1 MDIQELPLGIP
12 EKFEFG
18 YLLPREGKSNFE
30 ELVNITYFI
39 IDFFK
44 NGGFVN
50 NPDYQ
55 YKFLN
60 WGYTGVVYAL
70 RVNDNL
76 FAMTINQPTVPP
88 ENMKKD
94 YQNLLHFGKK
104 LPNSIVSPISF
115 YENKDMGFATIISPY
130 IYQARC
136 LSNEYGSW
144 GAFVPEPDYRYVPY
158 TPEQQKEL
166 LPCII
171 AKLVQLYD
179 SKENLGIASCKT
191 IDGDFI
197 LEKKLDEE
205 EFTTENI
212 MKRMKLIT
220 IRDTIN
226 IPLDDYINLLR
237 KEFSTATQEG
247 YLINSR
253 AKLSIPHNEIEKGI
267 ELGLHLRELDRS
279 RDED

>member
-18 YLLPREGKSNFE
+18 YLLPREGKSCFE
-30 ELVNITYFI
+30 EFLKITHFI
-39 IDFFK
+39 RDFCG
-44 NGGFVN
+44 NSGFVTT
-50 NPDYQ
+50 PDYE
-55 YKFLN
+55 YRFIN
-60 WGYTGVVYAL
+60 WGYSGVVYVL
-70 RVNDNL
+70 RVNEDL
-76 FAMTINQPTVPP
+76 YTMTVNQPVVHP
-88 ENMKKD
+88 ENIKKD
-94 YQNLLHFGKK
+94 YRNLLHFGKK
-104 LPNSIVSPISF
+104 SPSSIVTPISF

-144 GAFVPEPDYRYVPY
+144 GAFVPEPEYRYVPY

-226 IPLDDYINLLR
+226 ISLDNYIDLLR
-237 KEFSTATQEG
+237 KEFSSASQEG
-247 YLINSR
+247 NLINSR
-253 AKLSIPHNEIEKGI
+253 AKLAIPQSEVEKGI
-267 ELGLHLRELDRS
+267 ELGLQLRELDRS